1 MQLDHHW
8 LYNKLQHLQS
18 AELIMWFE
26 SRRVLRFFCD
36 EMLPDFYGIFGIFL
50 NCILYSKVLYKR

>member
-1 MQLDHHW
+1 MMDMMQLDHHW

-26 SRRVLRFFCD
+26 SRCVLRFFCD
-36 EMLPDFYGIFGIFL
+36 EMLPDFYGIFGIF
-50 NCILYSKVLYKR
+50 